1 MEWNVIGPRR
11 ATYCNAIDN
20 AIRCPISTRY
30 PVELG
35 ALPPSLANK
44 LVGVRNRRYGRTV
57 LAVYA
62 CRPTGKL
69 ALDARPE
76 EFTVISW

>member
-1 MEWNVIGPRR
+1 
-11 ATYCNAIDN
+11 
-20 AIRCPISTRY
+20 
-30 PVELG
+30 
-35 ALPPSLANK
+35 
-44 LVGVRNRRYGRTV
+44 VRNRRYGRTV